1 MDLNATHT
9 FDAPLADVW
18 AMFCNVDA
26 HVAKFD
32 AMGHRNIEVLE
43 HSADDDHVRVVIT
56 RLIDVELPGFAR
68 KVLKPTN
75 TVVSTDEWQADG
87 KGGYRGEFRLE
98 AQGQPVLI
106 NGTTHISADGDDRTR
121 YETTVSVQVKV
132 PLIGGRIADWAKG
145 DVKKQTDDEFA
156 AGDRWLAEHR

>member
-1 MDLNATHT
+1 MDLQATHT

-18 AMFCNVDA
+18 AMFRNVDA
-26 HVAKFD
+26 HVAKFT

-43 HSADDDHVRVVIT
+43 HHADAERVKVVIT

-87 KGGYRGEFRLE
+87 QGGYRGTFRLE
-98 AQGQPVLI
+98 AQGQPVHI
-106 NGTTHISADGDDRTR
+106 TGTTHISADGDDRTR
-121 YETTVSVQVKV
+121 YETTVNVQVKV

-145 DVKKQTDDEFA
+145 DTTKQIDDEFA
-156 AGDRWLAEHR
+156 AGDRWLAAHR